1 MNRCPP
7 LALPPPPAPRVELTR
22 AELDEITEQ
31 LSQLDRAELE
41 SARQATAPALLDAP
55 EQLSL
60 PFDLPARGALLCS
73 LARSKATRERER
85 AHTIVRTALEQHGST
100 VPTAAAL
107 GVSERWIQTLIKHNP
122 ALCQGLAL
130 RKPGRPPTPKD
141 DSP

>member
-1 MNRCPP
+1 VNPCPP

-22 AELDEITEQ
+22 AELDAITEQ

-41 SARQATAPALLDAP
+41 SARQAKAPAPP

-73 LARSKATRERER
+73 LARSKHQRERER

-107 GVSERWIQTLIKHNP
+107 GVSERWIQTLIKNNP